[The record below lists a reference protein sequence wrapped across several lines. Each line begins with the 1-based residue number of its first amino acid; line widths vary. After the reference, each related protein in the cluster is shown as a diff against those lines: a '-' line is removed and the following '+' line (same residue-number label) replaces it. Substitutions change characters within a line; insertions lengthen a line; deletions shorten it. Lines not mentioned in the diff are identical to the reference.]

1 MVDALQDHHEVGLV
15 SWRCHCILS
24 EESGLSEC
32 ALRVCFFVVIGVRN
46 GTAKL
51 CEHNGTNRH
60 PYIVMM
66 PTQSFDSTPTLYFC
80 DSNPTSSKD

>member
-32 ALRVCFFVVIGVRN
+32 ETSGMFFCCYRNEEWNCQITVNN
-46 GTAKL
+46 GTL
-51 CEHNGTNRH
+51 RH

-66 PTQSFDSTPTLYFC
+66 PTQLWHQ
-80 DSNPTSSKD
+80 